1 MGNNV
6 LVVDDDAGI
15 IVALKELLSDEG
27 YEVFVASS
35 GAEALDIL
43 ENNSIPVI
51 ITDIQMPQMNG
62 IQLCHKIREY
72 DQISVVIA
80 MTGNSKF
87 FEFANCREE
96 GFDDYLKKPFD
107 PAKFIGL
114 VEYST
119 DKVKRWKELF

>member
-15 IVALKELLSDEG
+15 TSSLRELLSEEG
-27 YEVFVASS
+27 YDVFIASS
-35 GAEALDIL
+35 GIEALGIL

-51 ITDIQMPQMNG
+51 ITDIQMPQMGG
-62 IQLCHKIREY
+62 IELCHKIREY

-114 VEYST
+114 VDYSM